1 MDNTAIFN
9 LFYCIA
15 LCEYIQKDLIAIVIL
30 EGHCC
35 FFIKKRKWWAFGVVL
50 YCFSFGEHILHCLLS
65 ISIFG
70 TILVLLGGCFCCI
83 NLPKTG
89 WELCYSR
96 LFCVFPFGIFGL
108 TAYLPFLKKIFV
120 YCCYC
125 VWQWCGILLV
135 ILKKTKSDM

>member
-1 MDNTAIFN
+1 MHYA
-9 LFYCIA
+9 
-15 LCEYIQKDLIAIVIL
+15 EYIQKRFDCHCNIGRSIVASFYKK
-30 EGHCC
+30 ENGGH
-35 FFIKKRKWWAFGVVL
+35 FGVVL

-83 NLPKTG
+83 NLPKQAGSYVTAG
-89 WELCYSR
+89 CFGIS
-96 LFCVFPFGIFGL
+96 FGIFGL

-125 VWQWCGILLV
+125 VLAMVWYTSRNI
-135 ILKKTKSDM
+135 KKDEKRYVKYG